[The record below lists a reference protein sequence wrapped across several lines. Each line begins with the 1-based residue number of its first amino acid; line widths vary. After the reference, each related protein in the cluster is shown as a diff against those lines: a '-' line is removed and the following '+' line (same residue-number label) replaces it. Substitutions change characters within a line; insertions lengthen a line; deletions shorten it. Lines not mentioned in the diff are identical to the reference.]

1 MHTDRLWGASAGAAL
16 LVLAASAANP
26 SSDAAPPGLRVASAA
41 FDGPV
46 RADVVRVIDG
56 DTFEAAARIWL
67 GEAIE
72 IHVRIEGIDA
82 PELRAHCADE
92 RRRAEA
98 ARDYLARRIGDGEVE
113 LSAVRYDKFGGRVRA
128 IVRDAGGDVGAA
140 MIARGF
146 ARAYHGGHRSPWCGE
161 S

>member
-1 MHTDRLWGASAGAAL
+1 MYTDRLWGFSVGAAL
-16 LVLAASAANP
+16 LVLAASTGNP

-41 FDGPV
+41 FNGPV
-46 RADVVRVIDG
+46 QADVVRVIDG

-67 GEAIE
+67 GEAID

-82 PELRAHCADE
+82 PELHAHCTDE

-98 ARDYLARRIGDGEVE
+98 ARDYLASRIGDGEVE

-128 IVRDAGGDVGAA
+128 VVRDAGGDVAAA
-140 MIARGF
+140 MIAKGF
-146 ARAYHGGHRSPWCGE
+146 ARPYHGERRRSWCDE